1 MKKLSVFIYSMAGGG
16 AERVVSNLLKYLVNH
31 FEIHLILQN
40 EKVDY
45 KLPTAV
51 KIHLLENSAPFE
63 SGVLKLAK
71 IPLLALKYKALC
83 QKIGIDTHFVWMNR
97 PCYIAGL
104 ARIFGLKGAF
114 IFNECS
120 TPSVL
125 YARAGL
131 KGAVS
136 KALLKWLYPKADFIY
151 PNSSGAL
158 EDLRD
163 NYGINASKMRVLYNA
178 LDLDEIEQ
186 KASEPLTELENKN
199 FFLSV
204 GRLDEGKNHEL
215 LIRAYAKLAR
225 SNLDLPDLVILG
237 RGVLEQ
243 HLKSVIA
250 ELGLKD
256 KVHLLGFSP
265 NPYKFMKACKAFV
278 FVSRFEGFANV
289 LIEAMA
295 CGALVITSQHKSGA
309 KELIGDDEYGIL
321 VPVGDESATAA
332 AMERVLDEKDLA
344 AHYKPKALTRA
355 KDFDANKIANE
366 LITQLKGF

>member
-40 EKVDY
+40 EQVDY
-45 KLPTAV
+45 ELPKGV
-51 KIHLLENSAPFE
+51 KIHLLENSKPFE
-63 SGVLKLAK
+63 SGILKLAK
-71 IPLLALKYKALC
+71 IPFLALKYKALC
-83 QKIGIDTHFVWMNR
+83 QNLGIDTHFVWMNR

-114 IFNECS
+114 VFNECS

-125 YARAGL
+125 YKNAGI

-163 NYGINASKMRVLYNA
+163 NYGINPSKMRVLYNA

-186 KASEPLTELENKN
+186 KAAQPLTELENKK

-215 LIRAYAKLAR
+215 LIRAYASLAR
-225 SNLDLPDLVILG
+225 PDLPDLVILG
-237 RGVLEQ
+237 RGVLEA
-243 HLKSVIA
+243 HLRGVINK
-250 ELGLKD
+250 LGLEQ
-256 KVHLLGFSP
+256 KVHLLGFSA
-265 NPYKFMKACKAFV
+265 NPYKFMRACEAFV

-295 CGALVITSQHKSGA
+295 CGALVITSEHKSGA

-321 VPVGDESATAA
+321 VPVDDERATAA
-332 AMERVLDEKDLA
+332 AMKRVLDEKTLKEQ
-344 AHYKPKALTRA
+344 YRSRSLIRA
-355 KDFDANKIANE
+355 KDFAAPKIASE
-366 LITQLKGF
+366 LIAELKGF

>member
-16 AERVVSNLLKYLVNH
+16 AERVVSNLLKHLVNH

-40 EKVDY
+40 EHIDY
-45 KLPTAV
+45 ELPSGI

-63 SGVLKLAK
+63 SGVIKLAK

-83 QKIGIDTHFVWMNR
+83 EKIGIDTHFVWMNR

-104 ARIFGLKGAF
+104 ARILGLKGAF
-114 IFNECS
+114 VFNECS

-125 YARAGL
+125 YANAGI

-158 EDLRD
+158 EDLRE
-163 NYGINASKMRVLYNA
+163 NYSISPSKMRVLYNA
-178 LDLDEIEQ
+178 LDLNEIEK
-186 KASEPLTELENKN
+186 KAAEPLDELENKR

-215 LIRAYAKLAR
+215 LLRAYARLTSRA
-225 SNLDLPDLVILG
+225 DLPDLVILG
-237 RGVLEQ
+237 RGVLEN

-250 ELGLKD
+250 ELGLEGKA
-256 KVHLLGFSP
+256 HLLGFSA
-265 NPYKFMKACKAFV
+265 NPYKFMARCEAFV

-295 CGALVITSQHKSGA
+295 CGALVISSEHKSGA
-309 KELIGDDEYGIL
+309 KELIGDDDYGIL
-321 VPVGDESATAA
+321 VPVGDENATAA
-332 AMERVLDEKDLA
+332 AMSRVLDESGLKEQYRPRSLA
-344 AHYKPKALTRA
+344 RA
-355 KDFDANKIANE
+355 QDFSTPKIASE
-366 LITQLKGF
+366 LIAQLKGF

>member
-40 EKVDY
+40 EQIDY
-45 KLPTAV
+45 TLPKGV
-51 KIHLLENSAPFE
+51 KIHLLENSKPFE
-63 SGVLKLAK
+63 SGILKLAK
-71 IPLLALKYKALC
+71 IPFLALKYKALC
-83 QKIGIDTHFVWMNR
+83 QNLGIDTHFVWMNR

-114 IFNECS
+114 VFNECS

-125 YARAGL
+125 YKNAGI

-163 NYGINASKMRVLYNA
+163 NYGINPSKMRVLYNA

-186 KASEPLTELENKN
+186 KAAQPLTELENKK

-204 GRLDEGKNHEL
+204 GRLDSGKNHEL
-215 LIRAYAKLAR
+215 LIRAYASLGHP
-225 SNLDLPDLVILG
+225 DLPDLVILG
-237 RGVLEQ
+237 RGVLEA
-243 HLKSVIA
+243 HLRGVINK
-250 ELGLKD
+250 LGLEQ
-256 KVHLLGFSP
+256 KVHLLGFNA
-265 NPYKFMKACKAFV
+265 NPYKFMRACEAFV

-295 CGALVITSQHKSGA
+295 CGALVITSEHKSGA
-309 KELIGDDEYGIL
+309 KELIGDDKYGIL
-321 VPVGDESATAA
+321 VPVDDERATAA
-332 AMERVLDEKDLA
+332 AMQRVLDEKTLKEQY
-344 AHYKPKALTRA
+344 HSRSLTRA
-355 KDFDANKIANE
+355 KDFAAPKIASE
-366 LITQLKGF
+366 LIAQLKGF